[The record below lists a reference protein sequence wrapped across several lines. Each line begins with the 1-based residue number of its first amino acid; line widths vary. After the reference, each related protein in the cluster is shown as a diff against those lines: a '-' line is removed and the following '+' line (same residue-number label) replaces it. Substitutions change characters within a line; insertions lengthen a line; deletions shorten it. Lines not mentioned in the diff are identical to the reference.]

1 MFESFMAAF
10 SAVAPF
16 LILLGIGFAAVRLKL
31 TARTDRLHFSPPG
44 VTILYTETN

>member
-1 MFESFMAAF
+1 MAAF

-16 LILLGIGFAAVRLKL
+16 LILPGIGFAAVRLKL
-31 TARTDRLHFSPPG
+31 TDRTDRLLFSPPG